1 MTTISVFKF
10 IPGIV
15 CPSLCLQYYHTE
27 SSGNH
32 SLKGR
37 KTLRRQIPS
46 QMTFVVVN
54 KRQSRLEPDVRQIL
68 PEGDFISP
76 IY

>member
-1 MTTISVFKF
+1 MTISVFKF

-15 CPSLCLQYYHTE
+15 CPSLCLQYCHTE
-27 SSGNH
+27 PSGNL

-54 KRQSRLEPDVRQIL
+54 KGQTRLEPDVRQIPL
-68 PEGDFISP
+68 EGDFISP
-76 IY
+76 VY